1 MYNNAMNRK
10 GKTSGVQKRILDQ
23 NPLAFSYHAAA
34 II

>member
-1 MYNNAMNRK
+1 MYNNAMNKK
-10 GKTSGVQKRILDQ
+10 GKTSGVQKGILDQ